1 MKSRRIFNVR
11 DTLEAARDGRLTPPD
26 LRRAIAIC
34 EEFGNKPA
42 ADELRL
48 HVVSSNSFANDGAPP
63 EVRNR
68 VAQAI
73 SALVGMG
80 RNPNETR
87 GLLKKHG
94 VIATI
99 NRIANDAQPSPNF
112 EVLRSAGLERLTA
125 EAIVLDAPDLFSEEA
140 VKVARAR
147 LNR

>member
-34 EEFGNKPA
+34 EEFGNKSA

-48 HVVSSNSFANDGAPP
+48 HVVSSNSFANDAAPP

-80 RNPNETR
+80 RNPKETR

-99 NRIANDAQPSPNF
+99 NRIANDTEPSPNF